1 MTKQEY
7 MAMSLTK
14 GLVLQS
20 PSGFIPNGKEST
32 GTHRLVY
39 LTGDL
44 YADIENKIFPGEF
57 IPICRPL
64 SDLTKEI
71 EHKGDKFV
79 PIDEL
84 NNIIDDESIGF
95 NDHYIDYENPDNTG
109 QIDWLNEPFIVV
121 MWLIEHYF
129 DIYGLI
135 DKGEAIDV
143 NSLDTNPYK

>member
-7 MAMSLTK
+7 LAMSLPYGVHAKTAY
-14 GLVLQS
+14 L
-20 PSGFIPNGKEST
+20 
-32 GTHRLVY
+32 GTYKYSSLAYSNEFGAEKDNPARECCLPI
-39 LTGDL
+39 L
-44 YADIENKIFPGEF
+44 Y
-57 IPICRPL
+57 PL

-71 EHKGDKFV
+71 EHKGEKFV

-84 NNIIDDESIGF
+84 NNIIDDVGIGF

-121 MWLIEHYF
+121 MWLIEHHF

-143 NSLDTNPYK
+143 NSLDINPYK